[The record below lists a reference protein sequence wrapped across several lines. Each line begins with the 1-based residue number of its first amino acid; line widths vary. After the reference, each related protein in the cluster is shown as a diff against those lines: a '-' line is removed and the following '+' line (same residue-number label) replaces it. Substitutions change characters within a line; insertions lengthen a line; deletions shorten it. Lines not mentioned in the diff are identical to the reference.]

1 MQTDSV
7 RVDGGVGLQG
17 KVSIQGSKNAA
28 LPILAATLLTK
39 GNNYICNCPKI
50 TDIYQ
55 MKQLLK
61 AIGCKVG
68 ESNEYVCVNGD
79 SVQCKRMPT
88 EAIRGMRSSVCMLG
102 ALLSRCHEVVM
113 EYPGGCVIGERPIDL
128 HLKGLEALGAEFEM
142 KEGLIYGKVK
152 ERFRGAEVVFPKV
165 SVGATE
171 NVVLAAVLAE
181 GKTRIVNAAREPEV
195 IALCE
200 YLCKCG
206 ANIRGMGK
214 EILEITGV
222 EELQGATMKIPG
234 DRIVAGT
241 YLFAVLGIGENALL
255 EKAPTSHMERVIKVA
270 EDMGAICQVT
280 KEGLYV
286 QAPYGV
292 KPIGYLRTGIYPEF
306 PTDLQS
312 VALVAALAAKG
323 ESIIEER
330 IFENRFRIVEPLKTM
345 GAKVE
350 ILSPDKV
357 LVRGGYPLFGS
368 VVEAQE
374 LRGGAALV
382 NAGLMAEG
390 VTIVKGY
397 QYIRRG
403 YENICKDLRELGAR
417 VTSV

>member
-1 MQTDSV
+1 MGYLESE
-7 RVDGGVGLQG
+7 
-17 KVSIQGSKNAA
+17 
-28 LPILAATLLTK
+28 
-39 GNNYICNCPKI
+39 
-50 TDIYQ
+50 DII
-55 MKQLLK
+55 KD
-61 AIGCKVG
+61 I
-68 ESNEYVCVNGD
+68 
-79 SVQCKRMPT
+79 
-88 EAIRGMRSSVCMLG
+88 
-102 ALLSRCHEVVM
+102 
-113 EYPGGCVIGERPIDL
+113 
-128 HLKGLEALGAEFEM
+128 
-142 KEGLIYGKVK
+142 
-152 ERFRGAEVVFPKV
+152 
-165 SVGATE
+165 
-171 NVVLAAVLAE
+171 
-181 GKTRIVNAAREPEV
+181 
-195 IALCE
+195 CE

-286 QAPYGV
+286 QAPYRV